1 MAKHSKSS
9 VAVSSLLRAKACY
22 QDGDW
27 ISSTILAGAAQRI
40 LKDLCVAAGI
50 EPTINTVSADL
61 GRRPREVHDLI
72 MASYNGMKHAD
83 RDPEGT
89 VDATSEEP
97 QALIVM
103 AAADLVRLKTPYSP
117 SVGEIL
123 KFARSFNVEQQP

>member
-9 VAVSSLLRAKACY
+9 VAISSLLKAKACY
-22 QDGDW
+22 EEGDW

-40 LKDLCVAAGI
+40 LKDLCVARRI
-50 EPTINTVSADL
+50 EPTIETVSSAL
-61 GRRPREVHDLI
+61 GRKPRELHDLI
-72 MASYNGMKHAD
+72 SATYNGMKHAD

-103 AAADLVRLKTPYSP
+103 AAADLARLNPPFSQ

-123 KFARSFNVEQQP
+123 KFARSFNVEQ